1 MFSTFFRFELNY
13 WLRSMMVY
21 VFLIIISALVLG
33 ATSSDNVQIGGS
45 LENANRN
52 SPYTIQLMYASL
64 SVISVVM
71 TAAFANGSASRDF
84 MYGTHQILFTK
95 PIKKLSYILGRF
107 WGAALVAVVPMLGV
121 SVGILLAEYMPWV
134 ESENWGPIYWSAHL
148 WGMIVFAIP
157 NAIIAAALIFAVA
170 VYTRSTITA
179 FIAAILLIVG
189 SAIASS
195 LVSNLDNR
203 TLAAMVDPFGSTA
216 IQDITRYWTVA
227 DRNTQVVTLSGLL
240 LANRVC
246 WLAISLGVLGLAY
259 WRFSFA
265 ERSVRSVRAAKAA
278 AGLSSTVA
286 EIPPATFRNDW
297 IARIAQ
303 LRSQVR
309 VDFFETVRSNVFIV
323 LILVT
328 LLNASVAVT
337 LSAGEGFGLSSL
349 PVTFNIVELL
359 RGSMYAFLLGI
370 IAFYTGVMVWKE
382 RDAKLDE
389 VYDALPQSNWTIF
402 LGKLIAMMIIVTL
415 VLCVGIVVGVIV
427 QAVSGYTRFQLG
439 LYATEILAIDLL
451 SMFFFV
457 MLSMLAHV
465 LSPNK
470 YIGYFLFI
478 ILVIANSFV
487 WSALEVSTRMVRYG
501 SLPNYV
507 YSDMY
512 GYKPYAESVIAFS
525 IYWLLFATLVGFFCV
540 LYWQRGKERHVRR
553 RLAAVRGNFRGGFA
567 GAAIVTAVLWGLS
580 AGWIY
585 YNTMLRN
592 EFPGAAER
600 RDLQAQY
607 EKDFKGKHKDQ
618 PQPHVTKVNYKID
631 LYPERRALRFV
642 GEQQIVNRSDRPI
655 SELYLNFTE
664 GMETTVDIERASL
677 KEAFEELDYYV
688 YEFSP
693 ALEPDEEVTMSYEV
707 TYEPVG
713 FENSLSRADIVNNGT
728 FFNNTIAPQ
737 IGYQTGAELTN
748 KGDRKEQGLSEAQNL
763 MPVLDPDDDWNR
775 RRTYLGGINEW
786 VDVETIISTTNDL
799 AVAPGSLVR
808 RWEEDGR
815 NYFHYKVDH
824 PSLNFYSFVSADY
837 KVAANRWNDVDIE
850 VYYHPEHEWNV
861 ENMLR
866 SIRDS
871 LVYYSENFGP
881 YKHKQARIIEF
892 PRVSNFAQAFPGTM
906 PYSEGI
912 GFIADIKEADDIDMV
927 YYVVAHEMAHQWW
940 AHQVVGS
947 NMQGS
952 TLLSETLAQYSALM
966 VMEQTFG
973 RDMMRKFLQYE
984 MDSYLRSRGLEQLKE
999 RPLVSVEATQGYIHY
1014 RKGSCVMY
1022 YLKEMIGEDKINGV
1036 LRGLVDKFG
1045 YQEPPYPT
1053 SLDLVDGLRAVTPP
1067 ELQYLLTDLFE
1078 EITLFANRTENAKY
1092 EELDGGKY
1100 KITLDV
1106 VCEKF
1111 HADGKGGETSIE
1123 PNDWIEIGAF
1133 AEPKDGR
1140 RFGETLHRERKR
1152 ITSRDSTFEF
1162 VVDAL
1167 PAKVGVDPFALLIDR
1182 MPGDNMKKPTPAK

>member
-1 MFSTFFRFELNY
+1 MFATFFRFELNY

-21 VFLIIISALVLG
+21 VFLIIIWAIVLG

-45 LENANRN
+45 LENAKRN
-52 SPYTIQLMYASL
+52 SPYTIQFMYASL

-71 TAAFANGSASRDF
+71 TAAFANGAASRDF
-84 MYGTHQILFTK
+84 MYDTHQILFTK
-95 PIKKLSYILGRF
+95 PINKLSYVFGRF
-107 WGAALVAVVPMLGV
+107 GGAALVAVVPMFGV
-121 SVGILLAEYMPWV
+121 SLGILLAEHMPWV

-148 WGMIVFAIP
+148 WSMIAIAIP
-157 NAIIAAALIFAVA
+157 NAIITAALIFSVA
-170 VYTRSTITA
+170 LYTRSTITA

-189 SAIASS
+189 AAIASS

-203 TLAAMVDPFGSTA
+203 TLAALVNPFGYAA
-216 IQDITRYWTVA
+216 IADITRYWTVS
-227 DRNTQVVTLSGLL
+227 DRNTKVVTLSGLL
-240 LANRVC
+240 LANRLC

-265 ERSVRSVRAAKAA
+265 ERRVRNARGAKAA
-278 AGLSSTVA
+278 RPTAAVT
-286 EIPPATFRNDW
+286 EIPLVTFRHDW
-297 IARIAQ
+297 TARIAQ

-309 VDFFETVRSNVFIV
+309 VDFWETVRSNVFIV

-382 RDAKLDE
+382 RDAKLDA
-389 VYDALPQSNWTIF
+389 VYDALPQSTWTIF
-402 LGKLIAMMIIVTL
+402 LGKLIAMMIIVAL

-427 QAVSGYTRFQLG
+427 QAASGYTRFQLG
-439 LYATEILAIDLL
+439 LYATEILVMDLL

-465 LSPNK
+465 VSPNK
-470 YIGYFLFI
+470 YIGYFLFV
-478 ILVIANSFV
+478 ILVITNSFV
-487 WSALEVSTRMVRYG
+487 WSALEISTRMVRYG
-501 SLPNYV
+501 SLPNYI

-512 GYKPYAESVIAFS
+512 GYSPYVESVIAFGV
-525 IYWLLFATLVGFFCV
+525 YWLLFATLVGFFCV
-540 LYWQRGKERHVRR
+540 LYWQRGKECHVRR
-553 RLAAVRGNFRGGFA
+553 RLAAVRGNFRGGLA
-567 GAAIVTAVLWGLS
+567 GAAVATGVLWVLS
-580 AGWIY
+580 AGWIF

-592 EFPGAAER
+592 ELLGAAEQ

-607 EKDFKGKHKDQ
+607 EKDFKGKHENQ
-618 PQPHVTKVNYKID
+618 TQPHVTKVNYSID
-631 LYPERRALRFV
+631 LYPERRALRLV
-642 GEQQIVNRSDRPI
+642 GEQQIVNRSDQPI
-655 SELYLNFTE
+655 SEIYLNFTE
-664 GMETTVDIERASL
+664 GMETTVEIDRASL
-677 KEAFEELDYYV
+677 KEAFEDLEYYI

-693 ALEPDEEVTMSYEV
+693 PLQPDEELSMSYEV
-707 TYEPVG
+707 SYEPIG
-713 FENSLSRADIVNNGT
+713 FENSLTRADIVDNGT

-748 KGDRKEQGLSEAQNL
+748 KGDRKEKGLSETQNL
-763 MPVLDPDDDWNR
+763 MPVLNPDDDWNR
-775 RRTYLGGINEW
+775 RQTYLSGINEW
-786 VDVETIISTTNDL
+786 VEVETVISTTNDL
-799 AVAPGSLVR
+799 AVAPGSLIR

-837 KVAANRWNDVDIE
+837 KVATNRWNDVDIE

-892 PRVSNFAQAFPGTM
+892 PRISSFAQAFPGTM

-912 GFIADIKEADDIDMV
+912 GFIADIKETDDIDMV

-966 VMEQTFG
+966 VMEQAYG

-999 RPLVSVEATQGYIHY
+999 RPLISVEATQGYIHY

-1022 YLKEMIGEDKINGV
+1022 YLKEMIGEDKINEV

-1053 SLDLVDGLRAVTPP
+1053 SLDLLDGLRGVTPP
-1067 ELQYLLTDLFE
+1067 ELQYLLNDLFE
-1078 EITLFANRTENAKY
+1078 EITLFANRTESATY
-1092 EELDGGKY
+1092 EELDDGKFR
-1100 KITLDV
+1100 ITLDV

-1111 HADGKGGETSIE
+1111 HADGKGGETSKE
-1123 PNDWIEIGAF
+1123 LDDWIEIGAF
-1133 AEPKDGR
+1133 AKPKNGR
-1140 RFGETLHRERKR
+1140 RFGDTLHRERKK
-1152 ITSRDSTFEF
+1152 ITSRDSKFEF
-1162 VVDAL
+1162 VVDRL

-1182 MPGDNMKKPTPAK
+1182 MPGDNMKKPTRAN